1 VQRESLEKARMHDPI
16 TSLVVSVFSAPSAAL
31 IMAGAILALA
41 VGLIFQSGHSEFA
54 PLKDDLLRR
63 ADLLAD
69 LPWTDHQKAFAE
81 AFPAIDQRLSGTAHP
96 TLELGWAAYRGQ
108 LAQTADARL
117 ASSIHA
123 VDAFEHADGPART
136 LEWWANLLVA
146 IGLVITFMGIV
157 AALTEAVDAMQRQG
171 GAGMQT
177 ALMGLLAVAATKF
190 WTSIAGVLGSIVL
203 RLVARRRRKAI
214 ESLEAHFF
222 ALLDGCVRF
231 APPEKVMLEQLAVLT
246 RIEAALAGA
255 QKVQPAAPS
264 LA

>member
-1 VQRESLEKARMHDPI
+1 MHDPV
-16 TSLVVSVFSAPSAAL
+16 TSFVVSVFSAPSAAL

-41 VGLIFQSGHSEFA
+41 VGLIFHSGHFEFG
-54 PLKDDLLRR
+54 PLKDDLQRR
-63 ADLLAD
+63 ADLLTELRGSD
-69 LPWTDHQKAFAE
+69 PQQAFAE
-81 AFPAIDQRLSGTAHP
+81 AFPTLDKRLGGAAYP
-96 TLELGWAAYRGQ
+96 TLELGWATYRGQ
-108 LAQTADARL
+108 LAETADGRL

-123 VDAFEHADGPART
+123 ADAFEHADGPART

-214 ESLEAHFF
+214 EAYEAHFF

-231 APPEKVMLEQLAVLT
+231 APPEKVMLEQLAVLA
-246 RIEAALAGA
+246 RIEAALASA
-255 QKVQPAAPS
+255 PKVQPAAPG

>member
-1 VQRESLEKARMHDPI
+1 MHDPV
-16 TSLVVSVFSAPSAAL
+16 TSLVVSIFSAPSAAL

-41 VGLIFQSGHSEFA
+41 AVVIFQSGHFEYA
-54 PLKDDLLRR
+54 PLTDDLSRR
-63 ADLLAD
+63 SELLAD
-69 LPWTDHQKAFAE
+69 LHGGDRQKAFAE
-81 AFPAIDQRLSGTAHP
+81 AFPALDKRLSGAAYP
-96 TLELGWAAYRGQ
+96 TLELGWATYRGQ
-108 LAQTADARL
+108 LAETADGRL

-171 GAGMQT
+171 GAATQT

-203 RLVARRRRKAI
+203 RLVARRRRLAI
-214 ESLEAHFF
+214 EAREAHFF

-231 APPEKVMLEQLAVLT
+231 APPEKVMLEQLAVLS
-246 RIEAALAGA
+246 RIEAALGAGA
-255 QKVQPAAPS
+255 TPRQIPAAPS
-264 LA
+264 LT

>member
-1 VQRESLEKARMHDPI
+1 MHDPV
-16 TSLVVSVFSAPSAAL
+16 TSFVVSVFSAPSAAL

-41 VGLIFQSGHSEFA
+41 VGLIFQSGHFEFA
-54 PLKDDLLRR
+54 PLKEDLQRR
-63 ADLLAD
+63 ADLLSELRGPD
-69 LPWTDHQKAFAE
+69 LQKAFAE
-81 AFPAIDQRLSGTAHP
+81 TFPTLDKRLGGTSYP

-108 LAQTADARL
+108 LAETADGRL

-190 WTSIAGVLGSIVL
+190 WTSIAGVFGSIIL
-203 RLVARRRRKAI
+203 RLVARRRRHVI
-214 ESLEAHFF
+214 EAQEAHFF

-231 APPEKVMLEQLAVLT
+231 APPEKVMLEQLAVLS
-246 RIEAALAGA
+246 RIEAALGAGA
-255 QKVQPAAPS
+255 PQRQAPAAPS

>member
-1 VQRESLEKARMHDPI
+1 MHDPI
-16 TSLVVSVFSAPSAAL
+16 TSLVVSVFSAPGAAL

-41 VGLIFQSGHSEFA
+41 VGLIFQSGHFEFA
-54 PLKDDLLRR
+54 PLKDDLARR
-63 ADLLAD
+63 TDLLSELNGSD
-69 LPWTDHQKAFAE
+69 PQKAFAE
-81 AFPAIDQRLSGTAHP
+81 AFPVIDKRLGGSAYP
-96 TLELGWAAYRGQ
+96 TLELGWATYRGQ
-108 LAQTADARL
+108 LAQTADGRL

-203 RLVARRRRKAI
+203 RLVARRRRQAI

-231 APPEKVMLEQLAVLT
+231 APPEKVMLEQLAVLS

-255 QKVQPAAPS
+255 ARVQPAAPS

>member
-1 VQRESLEKARMHDPI
+1 MHDPI
-16 TSLVVSVFSAPSAAL
+16 TSLVVTVFSAPSAAL

-41 VGLIFQSGHSEFA
+41 VGLIFQSGHFEFA
-54 PLKDDLLRR
+54 PLKDDLRRR
-63 ADLLAD
+63 ADLLSD
-69 LPWTDHQKAFAE
+69 LPGTDRQKAFAE
-81 AFPAIDQRLSGTAHP
+81 AFPAIDKRLSGTAHP

-108 LAQTADARL
+108 LAQTGDERL

-231 APPEKVMLEQLAVLT
+231 APPEKVMLEQLAVLS
-246 RIEAALAGA
+246 RIEAALAGSA
-255 QKVQPAAPS
+255 RVQPAAPS

>member
-1 VQRESLEKARMHDPI
+1 MHDPI
-16 TSLVVSVFSAPSAAL
+16 TSFVVTVFSAPNAAL

-41 VGLIFQSGHSEFA
+41 VVLIFQSGHFEFA
-54 PLKDDLLRR
+54 PLRDDLRRRGDLLSELRG
-63 ADLLAD
+63 ADL
-69 LPWTDHQKAFAE
+69 QKAFAE
-81 AFPAIDQRLSGTAHP
+81 SFQALDKRLSGAAYP
-96 TLELGWAAYRGQ
+96 TLELGWANYRGQ
-108 LAQTADARL
+108 LAETADGRL

-123 VDAFEHADGPART
+123 MDAFDHADGPART

-171 GAGMQT
+171 DAGMQT

-203 RLVARRRRKAI
+203 RLVARRRRQAI

-231 APPEKVMLEQLAVLT
+231 APPEKVMLEQLAVLS
-246 RIEAALAGA
+246 RIEAALAVGGA
-255 QKVQPAAPS
+255 PRPASSHAAPS

>member
-1 VQRESLEKARMHDPI
+1 MHDPV
-16 TSLVVSVFSAPSAAL
+16 TSFVVSVFSAPSAAL
-31 IMAGAILALA
+31 IMAGAILVLA
-41 VGLIFQSGHSEFA
+41 IGLIFQSGHSEFS
-54 PLKDDLLRR
+54 PLKDDLRRR
-63 ADLLAD
+63 ADLLSELRGPD
-69 LPWTDHQKAFAE
+69 LQKAFAE
-81 AFPAIDQRLSGTAHP
+81 AFPMLDKRLGGASYP

-108 LAQTADARL
+108 LAETSDGRL

-171 GAGMQT
+171 GDGMQT

-190 WTSIAGVLGSIVL
+190 WTSIAGVLGSIIL
-203 RLVARRRRKAI
+203 RLVARRRRQSI
-214 ESLEAHFF
+214 ETLEAHFF
-222 ALLDGCVRF
+222 AMLDGCVRF
-231 APPEKVMLEQLAVLT
+231 APPEKVMLEQLAVLS
-246 RIEAALAGA
+246 RIEAALGAGA
-255 QKVQPAAPS
+255 APRPTPVSPS

>member
-1 VQRESLEKARMHDPI
+1 MHDPV
-16 TSLVVSVFSAPSAAL
+16 TSFVVSVFSAPSAAL

-41 VGLIFQSGHSEFA
+41 IGLIFQSGHFEYA
-54 PLKDDLLRR
+54 PLRHDLRRR
-63 ADLLAD
+63 ADVLSELRGPD
-69 LPWTDHQKAFAE
+69 LQKAFAE
-81 AFPAIDQRLSGTAHP
+81 AFPQLDKRLGGEAYP

-108 LAQTADARL
+108 LAETSDGRL

-136 LEWWANLLVA
+136 LEWWANLMVA

-171 GAGMQT
+171 GAAMQT

-203 RLVARRRRKAI
+203 RLVARRRRQAI

-246 RIEAALAGA
+246 RIETALAGA
-255 QKVQPAAPS
+255 AARTPAQSPA
-264 LA
+264 